1 MTKTDTNTNP
11 NIKVTWCLG
20 DLKRICQIQL
30 KTKNENT
37 TKPHNANEK
46 QTTQIQLKTYKTNK
60 TKKMF

>member
-37 TKPHNANEK
+37 TKPYNANETK
-46 QTTQIQLKTYKTNK
+46 ANNTNTNK
-60 TKKMF
+60 NLQNN